1 MNDVSP
7 VSSPSPKKSSL
18 RTWILTLALL
28 TSPALCCGGFQLL
41 DALPSSWLPGSLDF
55 TVNLF
60 ESTALIENQTTE
72 TLYVTAVT
80 TTYGAPRVIPQ
91 NIAFRQRD
99 IPVVAQGLV
108 TLTYDSADLPL
119 SGIVA
124 CRSSDECRLLPSKN
138 FGTYELTSFEALET
152 LEPNWKEAVQAQPLY
167 NYGTVGLVIFSVV
180 PLLLFLS
187 WVYLTVRARQALCK

>member
-1 MNDVSP
+1 MNDVSAD
-7 VSSPSPKKSSL
+7 SSPSPKKSSL

-60 ESTALIENQTTE
+60 ESTALIENQTIE

-80 TTYGAPRVIPQ
+80 TTYGDPRVIPQ

-99 IPVVAQGLV
+99 IPVAAQDSV
-108 TLTYDSADLPL
+108 TLQYDSADLPL
-119 SGIVA
+119 SGIVV
-124 CRSSDECRLLPSKN
+124 CRSSDECRLLPAKN
-138 FGTYELTSFEALET
+138 FGTYELTSFEALDD
-152 LEPNWKEAVQAQPLY
+152 LESEWREAVQAQPLY
-167 NYGTVGLVIFSVV
+167 NYGTVGLVIFSLV
-180 PLLLFLS
+180 PLLLFSS
-187 WVYLTVRARQALCK
+187 WVYLTARDRQALR